1 MSSTESETFSP
12 HNIAVLGGLLAIALF
27 IGEIVIGPNGD
38 TDMAT
43 EAVNTLEE
51 MAMRLKPVVTLDDI
65 MNPAVSQDSTGGDTM
80 VASAGGAE
88 AAEKTPDQLYQGAC
102 MACHAA
108 GVANAPKFGD
118 AAAWSD
124 RVAKGLDALVSSA
137 VNGIGAMP
145 PRGGSQLSD
154 DQIRSVVEYILEN
167 SK

>member
-12 HNIAVLGGLLAIALF
+12 HNTAVLGGLLAIALF
-27 IGEIVIGPNGD
+27 IGEVVIGPNGD
-38 TDMAT
+38 TDMVA
-43 EAVNTLEE
+43 EAVDTLEDL
-51 MAMRLKPVVTLDDI
+51 AMRLKPVVTLDDI
-65 MNPAVSQDSTGGDTM
+65 MNPATSQGGGTM

-88 AAEKTPDQLYQGAC
+88 AAEKTPDQLYQAAC

-124 RVAKGLDALVSSA
+124 RASKGLDTLVTSA
-137 VNGIGAMP
+137 INGIGAMP
-145 PRGGSQLSD
+145 PRGGSALDD
-154 DQIRSVVEYILEN
+154 DQIRAVVEYILEN